1 MKTYVALA
9 LASLALTAHAAQ
21 SIDCKKAALGASEN
35 TVCSTPALL
44 KIDSQMMA
52 DLDLLNTSG
61 SLAHRRDLQSMWLQA
76 FAAKRD
82 LCGSD
87 KTCILT
93 LYKKQIAPMEN
104 AIAQRTLQPG
114 PGMGAR

>member
-1 MKTYVALA
+1 
-9 LASLALTAHAAQ
+9 LTAHAAQ

-35 TVCSTPALL
+35 TVCSTPTLK

-52 DLDLLNTSG
+52 YLDLLNTSG
-61 SLAHRRDLQSMWLQA
+61 DQAHRRDVLRLWLQA

-87 KTCILT
+87 TACILT
-93 LYKKQIAPMEN
+93 VYKKQIAPMEN
-104 AIAQRTLQPG
+104 AIAQQRLQPG
-114 PGMGAR
+114 PGMESR